1 MMDDWPSTITGKGL
15 FKNYWQKKIDKEFRI
30 LLDKS
35 SLLMSIS
42 HEMAREYKKRYNKD
56 SVTFQNTIDLDFW
69 NKKQRRSYD
78 LSENPTILYAG
89 RIGLGIESS
98 LELIVKAIE
107 NVNQEL
113 KIPVKFILQTQAKP
127 QWAGNYKSVV
137 HKGFVSYDDLPR
149 VFSEADFLL
158 LPYDFTPKS
167 IKYIRLSMPTKVPEY
182 MVSGTPIILFAPEV
196 TAVVK
201 YAKQFGWAKVITEN
215 SISEISE
222 SIKQLIRNK
231 ELRQQIA
238 QNAIKIAEKNHNSAD
253 IKIQFK
259 KVIASVAEAS

>member
-1 MMDDWPSTITGKGL
+1 
-15 FKNYWQKKIDKEFRI
+15 
-30 LLDKS
+30 
-35 SLLMSIS
+35 
-42 HEMAREYKKRYNKD
+42 
-56 SVTFQNTIDLDFW
+56 
-69 NKKQRRSYD
+69 
-78 LSENPTILYAG
+78 
-89 RIGLGIESS
+89 
-98 LELIVKAIE
+98 
-107 NVNQEL
+107 
-113 KIPVKFILQTQAKP
+113 
-127 QWAGNYKSVV
+127 
-137 HKGFVSYDDLPR
+137 
-149 VFSEADFLL
+149 
-158 LPYDFTPKS
+158 
-167 IKYIRLSMPTKVPEY
+167 MPTKVPEY